1 MLMLARIRELDR
13 FFRPIATVSSQT
25 PQLNPSTIIII
36 IIHNNRQSTLV
47 FSSLFSSVRSYVRR
61 CAPLCSTS
69 CCHRR
74 FPHRHKTSVINHQS
88 VPFFDI
94 FPPSSLSFS
103 LVPRSLHS
111 PLCIHLRWDFFFF
124 PAAARGW
131 AEPSSS
137 SYITVLKKKQ
147 TSVLIKRL
155 IINGWATDF
164 WPSILTIESDCLR

>member
-1 MLMLARIRELDR
+1 MLARIRELDR

-25 PQLNPSTIIII
+25 PQLNPSTII

-94 FPPSSLSFS
+94 FPPSSLNAIQSSLSSELNSVFQQFS
-103 LVPRSLHS
+103 PPSNPLLHFTS
-111 PLCIHLRWDFFFF
+111 T
-124 PAAARGW
+124 RG
-131 AEPSSS
+131 
-137 SYITVLKKKQ
+137 
-147 TSVLIKRL
+147 R
-155 IINGWATDF
+155 
-164 WPSILTIESDCLR
+164 